1 MDKTR
6 EVIVVGAGA
15 QGIHVPRINTA
26 RDAQAVVDAA
36 RFYPQGKRTFYAT
49 GRTGNYRYQP
59 T

>member
-26 RDAQAVVDAA
+26 RDAQAVVNAA
-36 RFYPQGKRTFYAT
+36 
-49 GRTGNYRYQP
+49 
-59 T
+59 